1 MKVIDLL
8 NKIAKGEEVPKHI
21 MVIFED
27 ETDVPEYEWNEKEKM
42 YKVMEGN
49 FGWDENLHIYPDMLN
64 YTVIPINKKMSNKYK
79 QELINKSYYDEI
91 EIIEEEIEIIEEDK
105 PIEKLG
111 VDDWELHKQKDKLN
125 EVIRKVN
132 KLKKESDR

>member
-1 MKVIDLL
+1 MKIIDLL
-8 NKIAKGEEVPKHI
+8 NKIANGEEAPKHI

-91 EIIEEEIEIIEEDK
+91 EIIEEDKPTKSIDSEYFYTNDTRYNELIDEIALNRELIIE
-105 PIEKLG
+105 
-111 VDDWELHKQKDKLN
+111 
-125 EVIRKVN
+125 
-132 KLKKESDR
+132 LKKESDK

>member
-1 MKVIDLL
+1 MKIIDLL

-91 EIIEEEIEIIEEDK
+91 EIIEEYK
-105 PIEKLG
+105 PIEELISITNDEVEELTTKRDI
-111 VDDWELHKQKDKLN
+111 VDKIN
-125 EVIRKVN
+125 EIIDVVN
-132 KLKKESDR
+132 KLKKESDK